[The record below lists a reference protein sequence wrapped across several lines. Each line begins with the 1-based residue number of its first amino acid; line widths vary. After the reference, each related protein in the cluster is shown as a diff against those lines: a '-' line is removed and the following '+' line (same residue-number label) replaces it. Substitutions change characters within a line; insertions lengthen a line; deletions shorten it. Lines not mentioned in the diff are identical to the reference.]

1 MNYFTTTGI
10 HRTTLGQLKT
20 PYDTFHTVRT
30 AIPLV
35 TQKKELFY
43 TTGLHRTTLGQ
54 LKTPYDTFYT
64 VRTAIPLV
72 TQKNNYFTLQDY
84 TELP

>member
-1 MNYFTTTGI
+1 M
-10 HRTTLGQLKT
+10 T
-20 PYDTFHTVRT
+20 PYDTFYTVRT
-30 AIPLV
+30 AIPLM
-35 TQKKELFY
+35 TQKNELFY
-43 TTGLHRTTLGQ
+43 STGIHRTTLGQ

-72 TQKNNYFTLQDY
+72 TQKSNYFTPQDY

>member
-1 MNYFTTTGI
+1 M
-10 HRTTLGQLKT
+10 
-20 PYDTFHTVRT
+20 
-30 AIPLV
+30 
-35 TQKKELFY
+35 TQKNELFY
-43 TTGLHRTTLGQ
+43 STGIHRTTLGQ

-72 TQKNNYFTLQDY
+72 TQKKNYFTPQVY